1 MCVFTRA
8 SASASMLVAA
18 GLLVLVTV
26 SAPVASAQGL
36 NCTSPTGTVQK
47 TICGDADLE
56 ALDAK
61 MVSLYTDA
69 SKTGS
74 AVKNEIAAQQKQW
87 SESREACGKQKDV
100 KACLTAAYTSRN
112 EALARYASK
121 SSTMEPVTFTCDDR
135 TTLTVSFV
143 TGAKPLA
150 RVRQGEQ
157 FWTLP
162 QVKSASGAR
171 YAKGNVSVW
180 NKGRDL
186 TFQLGGRKTH
196 CSTK

>member
-1 MCVFTRA
+1 MRV
-8 SASASMLVAA
+8 SARSSTSILFILGMLF
-18 GLLVLVTV
+18 LVTI
-26 SAPVASAQGL
+26 AARVAEAQGI
-36 NCTSPTGTVQK
+36 NCTSPTSTVQK
-47 TICGDADLE
+47 TICGDADLK

-61 MVSLYTDA
+61 MVSLYTEA

-74 AVKNEIAAQQKQW
+74 TVKNEIAAQQTPW
-87 SESREACGKQKDV
+87 IESREACGKQKDV

-112 EALARYASK
+112 ETLEHYASK
-121 SSTMEPVTFTCDDR
+121 NRTMDPVTFTCEDH
-135 TTLTVSFV
+135 TTLTISFV
-143 TGAKPLA
+143 TGTKPLA

-171 YAKGNVSVW
+171 YANGTVSVW
-180 NKGRDL
+180 NKGKDL
-186 TFQLGGRKTH
+186 TFQLGNRKTQ

>member
-1 MCVFTRA
+1 MA
-8 SASASMLVAA
+8 ISAR
-18 GLLVLVTV
+18 
-26 SAPVASAQGL
+26 VASAQGV
-36 NCTSPTGTVQK
+36 NCASPASTVQK
-47 TICGDADLE
+47 TICGDAALE

-74 AVKNEIAAQQKQW
+74 TVKNEIAAQQKHW
-87 SESREACGKQKDV
+87 IESREACGTQKDV

-121 SSTMEPVTFTCDDR
+121 GATMEPVTFTCDDH
-135 TTLTVSFV
+135 TTLTISFV
-143 TGAKPLA
+143 SGARPLA

-171 YAKGNVSVW
+171 YAKGNVSIW
-180 NKGRDL
+180 NKGKDL
-186 TFQLGGRKTH
+186 TFQLGSRKTQ